1 MGFSPFKLGL
11 YGDQT
16 VRGLWRQQDMG
27 KTIDKERWEVS
38 VPAHGCVL
46 YRLSPGVTEDKLE
59 GFYRY

>member
-1 MGFSPFKLGL
+1 
-11 YGDQT
+11 
-16 VRGLWRQQDMG
+16 MG